1 MPIDLSKLAPAPWKA
16 RDCEV
21 ESAPINEK
29 GDVMMIYDEGGHN
42 EADAAF
48 IALAR
53 NAFDV
58 MMRRGWFAAPHQGGW
73 NVLMPMSDTPRA
85 DCVSVVSWYKAELA
99 GRPFTNTGGIIGPDP
114 FTALI
119 EADAWYKQNVD
130 ADSEREAWRTDPDMR
145 PHPDDTP

>member
-58 MMRRGWFAAPHQGGW
+58 MMRRGWGVENRGGW
-73 NVLMPMSDTPRA
+73 YATSKYGDRA
-85 DCVSVVSWYKAELA
+85 V
-99 GRPFTNTGGIIGPDP
+99 GGTDLYPDP
-114 FTALI
+114 FTALV
-119 EADAWYKQNVD
+119 EADAWYKQNV
-130 ADSEREAWRTDPDMR
+130 EAAPEAK
-145 PHPDDTP
+145 